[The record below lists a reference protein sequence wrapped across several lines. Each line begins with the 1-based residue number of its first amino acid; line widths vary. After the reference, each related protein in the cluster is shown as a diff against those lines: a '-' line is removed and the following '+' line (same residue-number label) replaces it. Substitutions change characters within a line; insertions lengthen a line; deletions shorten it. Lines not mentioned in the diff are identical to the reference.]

1 MQSFKSIIYAL
12 EDYMSLNLKQDIKPI
27 SYIKTNAADMMRY
40 VNENRNPIVITQNGE
55 ARAVLVDIDS
65 YQNMQDA
72 FNLLKI
78 VQLSEKDVR
87 SGLVKDTDQVFNEL
101 KNKYK

>member
-1 MQSFKSIIYAL
+1 
-12 EDYMSLNLKQDIKPI
+12 MSVNLKQDIKPI

-40 VNENRNPIVITQNGE
+40 VNDHRNPIVITQNDE

-87 SGLVKDTDQVFNEL
+87 SGLVRDSDQVFNEL

>member
-1 MQSFKSIIYAL
+1 
-12 EDYMSLNLKQDIKPI
+12 MSLNLKQDIKPI